1 MFNTIE
7 EAITDLKNNKPIIVV
22 DDEDRE
28 NEGDFVALSDQ
39 ITPEIINLMITEGR
53 GLVCVSITKE
63 ISEQLNLNDM
73 VTTNSDPLGTA
84 FTESVDF
91 ETTTTGISAYER
103 ADTIKAMVDKKSKPD
118 QFKRPGH
125 IFPLVAKDGGVLT
138 RPGHTEAS
146 VDLAKLCGSAPSAVI
161 CEIVKA
167 DGHMARVPDLIKLAH
182 RLDLKIITI
191 EDLIDYRKKNEVQ
204 IKREV
209 VTDLPTT
216 YGDFKIYGYSNSLD
230 DKEHLAIVKN
240 ENKHASLPVVRI
252 HSECLTGDVFHS
264 KRCDCGPQLQASL
277 KMISESGH
285 GALIYMRQE
294 GRGIGLLN
302 KLKAYALQDQGLD
315 TVQANE
321 ALGFKADLREYELAS
336 QILHDLN
343 LTEVELLTSNPKKVK
358 GLIEN
363 NIKVIKRS
371 DMDVGRQAE
380 NISYLKTKKE
390 KMGHLFV

>member
-7 EAITDLKNNKPIIVV
+7 EAIADLKNNKPIIVV
-22 DDEDRE
+22 DDENRE

-84 FTESVDF
+84 FTESIDF

-146 VDLAKLCGSAPSAVI
+146 VDLAKLCGAAPSAVI

-240 ENKHASLPVVRI
+240 ENKQASLPVVRI

-264 KRCDCGPQLQASL
+264 KRCDCGAQLQASL

>member
-7 EAITDLKNNKPIIVV
+7 EAIADLKNNKPIIVV
-22 DDEDRE
+22 DDENRE

-84 FTESVDF
+84 FTESIDF

-103 ADTIKAMVDKKSKPD
+103 ADTIKAMVDKKSKPN

-146 VDLAKLCGSAPSAVI
+146 VDLAKLCGAAPSAVI

-240 ENKHASLPVVRI
+240 ENKQASLPVVRI

-264 KRCDCGPQLQASL
+264 KRCDCGAQLQASL

-343 LTEVELLTSNPKKVK
+343 LTKVELLTSNPKKVN

>member
-1 MFNTIE
+1 
-7 EAITDLKNNKPIIVV
+7 
-22 DDEDRE
+22 
-28 NEGDFVALSDQ
+28 
-39 ITPEIINLMITEGR
+39 
-53 GLVCVSITKE
+53 
-63 ISEQLNLNDM
+63 
-73 VTTNSDPLGTA
+73 
-84 FTESVDF
+84 
-91 ETTTTGISAYER
+91 
-103 ADTIKAMVDKKSKPD
+103 
-118 QFKRPGH
+118 
-125 IFPLVAKDGGVLT
+125 
-138 RPGHTEAS
+138 
-146 VDLAKLCGSAPSAVI
+146 
-161 CEIVKA
+161 
-167 DGHMARVPDLIKLAH
+167 
-182 RLDLKIITI
+182 
-191 EDLIDYRKKNEVQ
+191 KKNEVQ

-230 DKEHLAIVKN
+230 NKEHLAIVKN
-240 ENKHASLPVVRI
+240 ENKQASLPVVRI

>member
-7 EAITDLKNNKPIIVV
+7 EAIKDLKNNKPIIVV

-230 DKEHLAIVKN
+230 NKEHLAIVKN
-240 ENKHASLPVVRI
+240 ENKQASLPVVRI

>member
-22 DDEDRE
+22 DDENRE

-358 GLIEN
+358 DLIEN